1 MKRGLKIL
9 LIVLGVL
16 VVLVVAGVFL
26 ILGNLNDIIKTA
38 VEDHGSSVTQAE
50 ITLGEADV
58 SPQNGSGAL
67 RNLVVG
73 NPKGFDTDRAVS
85 IGEIS
90 VRIDTG
96 SLGQD
101 PIVINEVLVRAPEVT
116 YELGE
121 NGSNIDTI
129 QRNVET
135 YMARFA
141 GTEPGAAKGDGPK
154 IVIDRILIEQGT
166 VNVSAAGLGGR
177 SLSAPLPRVE
187 LTDVGRDSGG
197 TTPAAVVAQL
207 TDALSGSIGKA
218 VGTLNLD
225 DVLSGAGTVLEG
237 AAKGAGGIAEGAGGA
252 AEGIGGAVEE
262 GAKGVGDAVKGLLG
276 D

>member
-1 MKRGLKIL
+1 MKRALKVI
-9 LIVLGVL
+9 IVLVAL
-16 VVLVVAGVFL
+16 VIVLVVAAVFL
-26 ILGNLNDIIKTA
+26 LLGNLNDIIEAA
-38 VEDHGSSVTQAE
+38 VEESGTTVTQAQVS
-50 ITLGEADV
+50 LGEADV
-58 SPQNGSGAL
+58 SIQNGSGAL

-73 NPKGFDTDRAVS
+73 NPAGFDTDQAGS

-90 VRIDTG
+90 VKIDTG

-101 PIVINEVLVRAPEVT
+101 PIVINEVLVLAPEVT

-129 QRNVET
+129 QRNVES
-135 YMARFA
+135 YMSQF
-141 GTEPGAAKGDGPK
+141 GGSESGGSSSEGPK
-154 IVIDRILIEQGT
+154 IVIDRILVEDGK
-166 VNVSAAGLGGR
+166 VNVSAAGLAGQ

-197 TTPAAVVAQL
+197 TTPEAVVAQITEAL
-207 TDALSGSIGKA
+207 TSGIGSA

-225 DVLSGAGTVLEG
+225 EVLSGAGTLVEG
-237 AAKGAGGIAEGAGGA
+237 AAEGVTEGAGGA
-252 AEGIGGAVEE
+252 VEGIGEAVGE
-262 GAKGVGDAVKGLLG
+262 GAEGVGEAVKGLLG